1 MKARFDRRQLYGLAL
16 WEAGRICRATASYA
30 ASRLKIRTTVPT
42 RLLFAPQDLRTGD
55 PTIANDIY
63 SGFFVFSG
71 RAVVTS
77 GRSPFEYE
85 PPSRAWGEALYG
97 FGWLRHMRAA
107 GTALAQ
113 VNARAL
119 VDDFLVNSRH
129 APLLAQD
136 CGVKARRLISFI
148 SQSPLLL
155 EGADRG
161 FYQRF
166 LKTIGRMVRD
176 LERDVRASVS
186 PRSTLIAAVA
196 CCYAGLC
203 CEGLEAPFHRMT
215 RVLLKELD
223 DKILADGGHISRNPR
238 LLIELLFDLLP
249 LRQIFASR
257 GLEPPAPLNGAID
270 RMLPMIRMLRHSGGD
285 MARFN
290 GMAATAADHLATLL
304 LYDEVRAQPIKHA
317 THSGYERLEAGSTLL
332 IADTGK
338 PPPFDHSLEATAGT
352 LSFELSSGAQCIV
365 VNCGM
370 PRFSKENV
378 EAAARTTAAHS
389 TAAIGLASSMTF
401 LAIQPGRLAGAV
413 SRWLVER
420 LGRVVLSG
428 PDEVRCERGEWN
440 NGTMLAAAHDGFKT
454 QFGVTHER
462 RWFMAEDG
470 ERLNGEDIFQGSV
483 GSDEVVIRFHLAPGV
498 RAERV
503 EQGNAIVLAL
513 PNRELWQFEST
524 PSPLVEDSM
533 FFAAPQ
539 GAQKTEQIVISF
551 KLNEVANAR
560 WRFIRL
566 ASAAS
571 SKRDEAGEELS
582 TTEGPQA
589 EPEA

>member
-1 MKARFDRRQLYGLAL
+1 VKARFDRRQIYQLAL
-16 WEAGRICRATASYA
+16 WEVGRICRAFATRTLF
-30 ASRLKIRTTVPT
+30 RLKLRASVPT

-71 RAVVTS
+71 RAIATS

-97 FGWLRHMRAA
+97 FGWLRHLRAA

-119 VDDFLVNSRH
+119 VDDFMVNTRH
-129 APLLAQD
+129 APVLSQD
-136 CGVKARRLISFI
+136 TGVKARRLISFI

-155 EGADRG
+155 EGADRE

-176 LERDVRASVS
+176 LERDIRISGS
-186 PRSTLIAAVA
+186 SRSKLIAAIA

-203 CEGLEAPFHRMT
+203 CEGLETPFQRMM

-223 DKILADGGHISRNPR
+223 DKILPDGGHVSRNPR

-257 GLEPPAPLNGAID
+257 GLEPPAALNGAID
-270 RMLPMIRMLRHSGGD
+270 RMLPMIRMLRHGD
-285 MARFN
+285 GDVARFN

-304 LYDEVRAQPIKHA
+304 LYDEVRARPIQHA
-317 THSGYERLEAGSTLL
+317 THSGYERLEAGSSLL
-332 IADTGK
+332 IADTGR

-352 LSFELSSGAQCIV
+352 LSFELSSGNQCIV

-370 PRFSKENV
+370 PRFSKESV
-378 EAAARTTAAHS
+378 EIAARTTAAHS
-389 TAAIGLASSMTF
+389 TASVGLASSMTF
-401 LAIQPGRLAGAV
+401 LGVQPGRVVGPV
-413 SRWLVER
+413 SGWLVER
-420 LGRVVLSG
+420 IGRVVLSG
-428 PDEVRCERGEWN
+428 PEEVRCERGEWN
-440 NGTMLAAAHDGFKT
+440 NGTMLAAAHDSYKK
-454 QFGVTHER
+454 QFGVVHER
-462 RWFMAEDG
+462 RWFMSEDG
-470 ERLNGEDIFQGSV
+470 GRLNGEDSFQGAI
-483 GSDEVVIRFHLAPGV
+483 GSDEVTIRFHLAPGV

-503 EQGNAIVLAL
+503 EQGSVIVLAL

-524 PSPLVEDSM
+524 PLPQLDASM
-533 FFAAPQ
+533 FFAAAQ

-551 KLNEVANAR
+551 KLNEVTNAR
-560 WRFIRL
+560 WRFIKL
-566 ASAAS
+566 GAAVVAADAELQVEPDVMS
-571 SKRDEAGEELS
+571 EA
-582 TTEGPQA
+582 
-589 EPEA
+589 